1 MKIWLTSILQSSTCS
16 KVRIALFLGLVSSS
30 VFSFVTTD
38 QLQIQTS
45 MPQYNFFRTPQKTR
59 LTYNCAHL
67 RSTKESLIIEN
78 LRRKLYWIFW
88 VKIFRVKTF
97 LVKFFLGENFWG
109 QNSLGENFLCENLL
123 GENFFGRKF
132 FG

>member
-1 MKIWLTSILQSSTCS
+1 MRKWLTAILQPATCS

-97 LVKFFLGENFWG
+97 LMKIFWVKFFGVKILLVQIFWVKI
-109 QNSLGENFLCENLL
+109 FLV
-123 GENFFGRKF
+123 KF

>member
-1 MKIWLTSILQSSTCS
+1 MIIFSSFLAFSKNFMYALTHDIVKTVDPRVESI
-16 KVRIALFLGLVSSS
+16 
-30 VFSFVTTD
+30 VTISNHY
-38 QLQIQTS
+38 QKK
-45 MPQYNFFRTPQKTR
+45 RKTR

-67 RSTKESLIIEN
+67 RSTKESLTIEY
-78 LRRKLYWIFW
+78 LRWKLYWIFW

-123 GENFFGRKF
+123 GENFFGR
-132 FG
+132 